1 MIFNHSLVE
10 ILVLLPT
17 LIFSLVIHE
26 HAHARTAWC
35 FGDAT
40 AKDMGRMTLNPLAH
54 LDPIGTLALIF
65 VGFGWAKPV
74 PVNPF
79 NLHPVRLGNIAVSL
93 AGPASN
99 LLLAVIGLLL
109 LAGSGIAYRHGLI
122 GDSAYDPIFNCLEVL
137 VSINIVLCTFNLV
150 PLYPL
155 DGHHILGE
163 LLPRST
169 SQAYMQWQ
177 LQYGRVALM
186 ALLFGPALLRQV
198 TNNPD
203 IPNPLG
209 LLFSYATR
217 LILTVTHAI

>member
-1 MIFNHSLVE
+1 MLFSLSPVE
-10 ILVLLPT
+10 IALLLPL

-54 LDPIGTLALIF
+54 LDPIGTLALLF

-99 LLLAVIGLLL
+99 LLLAVLSLLL
-109 LAGSGIAYRHGLI
+109 MIGCRMAYERELI
-122 GDSAYDPIFNCLEVL
+122 GDSIYDPATNCLWVL
-137 VSINIVLCTFNLV
+137 ASINIVLFTFNLV

-163 LLPRST
+163 MLPHT
-169 SQAYMQWQ
+169 MGAAYMRWQ
-177 LQYGRVALM
+177 LQYGRIALI
-186 ALLFGPALLRQV
+186 ALLVGPRVLSNV
-198 TNNPD
+198 TNNPNF
-203 IPNPLG
+203 PNPLRM
-209 LLFSYATR
+209 LFDYASNV
-217 LILTVTHAI
+217 ILTVMHMA